1 MPNVILVDD
10 EIWTIRCLESL
21 LADYPA
27 YHVVGSFSDGQEA
40 LAYLRLNPCDVVFT
54 DLRMDR
60 MSGRKLISVCVQEKI
75 PVRMVIISAY
85 SDFSAARESIR
96 NGVIDYLTKPITRRD
111 MAALMQRL
119 DAAFLDEHT
128 SRHISLCQTIERAYP
143 ECRVMCCAHTDTA
156 CRDILRLQ
164 GQQHCAVGLDPVME
178 DGMTLAY
185 LSNPA
190 GKPPELLRALPE
202 GIGISRAE
210 KSFAKLPDMIA
221 EAKQSMQLH
230 FHFSLN
236 GETAQIQ
243 AYMLEHLASPMTLN
257 ELAEGFFVNKAYL
270 CSSFRESSGMTIM
283 NFLKHIRM
291 HQAAGAPLNSGE
303 SIQEISERVG
313 YPDSAYFSR
322 VFKKT
327 FGVSP
332 ESYRKGPFSRS
343 TGS

>member
-85 SDFSAARESIR
+85 SDFSAAREGIR
-96 NGVIDYLTKPITRRD
+96 NGVIDYLTKLITRRD

-156 CRDILRLQ
+156 CRD
-164 GQQHCAVGLDPVME
+164 
-178 DGMTLAY
+178 
-185 LSNPA
+185 S
-190 GKPPELLRALPE
+190 
-202 GIGISRAE
+202 S
-210 KSFAKLPDMIA
+210 
-221 EAKQSMQLH
+221 
-230 FHFSLN
+230 
-236 GETAQIQ
+236 TAPW
-243 AYMLEHLASPMTLN
+243 AWTRSW
-257 ELAEGFFVNKAYL
+257 
-270 CSSFRESSGMTIM
+270 
-283 NFLKHIRM
+283 
-291 HQAAGAPLNSGE
+291 
-303 SIQEISERVG
+303 
-313 YPDSAYFSR
+313 
-322 VFKKT
+322 KT
-327 FGVSP
+327 V
-332 ESYRKGPFSRS
+332 
-343 TGS
+343 

>member
-27 YHVVGSFSDGQEA
+27 YHVVGCFSNGQDA
-40 LAYLRLNPCDVVFT
+40 LAYLRANPCDVVFT

-85 SDFSAARESIR
+85 SDFSAARDGIR
-96 NGVIDYLTKPITRRD
+96 NGVVDYLMKPITRKD

-119 DAAFLDEHT
+119 DASFLTDQAA
-128 SRHISLCQTIERAYP
+128 RRLSLCQTVERAYP
-143 ECRVMCCAHTDTA
+143 ECRVLCCLHTDAGGKRALALPEDNNYTLA
-156 CRDILRLQ
+156 
-164 GQQHCAVGLDPVME
+164 LDPVTE
-178 DGMTLAY
+178 DGMALGY
-185 LSNPA
+185 LSHPV
-190 GKPPELLRALPE
+190 GKPPEALRNLPD
-202 GIGISRAE
+202 GIGVSRAQ
-210 KSFAKLPDMIA
+210 KGFARLPHMIA

-230 FHFSLN
+230 FLFSLHD
-236 GETAQIQ
+236 ETAQIQ
-243 AYMLEHLASPMTLN
+243 AYILEHHASPLTLN
-257 ELAEGFFVNKAYL
+257 GLAEHFFVNKAYL
-270 CSSFRESSGMTIM
+270 CSSFREHSGMTVM
-283 NFLKHIRM
+283 NFLKHVRM
-291 HQAAGAPLNSGE
+291 HLAAQALMETSE
-303 SIQEISERVG
+303 SVQEISERMG

-332 ESYRKGPFSRS
+332 DGYRRSSSRRS
-343 TGS
+343 AGS